1 MNNKFSLKQ
10 IATNFAIVQSRTFV
24 MVFVGLLTSV
34 VLARALGAEGRGQ
47 LAVIMLLPV
56 MLSIFLNLGV
66 SSANVFYISSKRVSS
81 TVALRTSIFLTLFL
95 SLLGVSIS
103 VPLLLF
109 KSDTLFPGAPLWI
122 LLFGMA
128 LFPIQLLDGFFV
140 SIINGQQRFK
150 EYAAISL
157 LSPFLYL
164 AALSVFVW
172 MLDSGVIGAVASQLV
187 VSLVS
192 MTVLFFFFR
201 KFFGQRCSK
210 GEIVHYS
217 KRCFNYGGRAHL
229 SNIMAFVNYRA
240 DLFILNLFLSSANLG
255 IYAISVALAESL
267 WLLSKGIS
275 TVLLPKLSELHNA
288 EGKRKMLTPFIA
300 RWVFLLTFV
309 AAVVAAIIIPYAINL
324 FYGAEFMPGVQTFR
338 ILLIGI
344 VLGSFSRVLAN
355 DIAARDLPQYNFY
368 ASIAVVSVNVT
379 MNFILIPKWGI
390 IGAATAT
397 SFAYGF
403 NSILKIC
410 IYSAVSRNRWTELFL
425 FNDFDKKLLAFGARK
440 ARSFLCTY

>member
-10 IATNFAIVQSRTFV
+10 IATNFVIVQSRTFA
-24 MVFVGLLTSV
+24 MAFIALLTSV
-34 VLARALGAEGRGQ
+34 VLARALGAGGRGQ
-47 LAVIMLLPV
+47 LAVIMLLPA
-56 MLSIFLNLGV
+56 MLSTFLNLGV
-66 SSANVFYISSKRVSS
+66 SPANVFYLSSKRVPSN
-81 TVALRTSIFLTLFL
+81 VALRTSIFLALFL
-95 SLLGVSIS
+95 SLLGVSFS

-109 KSDTLFPGAPLWI
+109 KSDTLFPGAPLW
-122 LLFGMA
+122 LLLLGMA
-128 LFPIQLLDGFFV
+128 FFPIQLLDGFFV

-172 MLDSGVIGAVASQLV
+172 MLDSGV
-187 VSLVS
+187 
-192 MTVLFFFFR
+192 
-201 KFFGQRCSK
+201 
-210 GEIVHYS
+210 
-217 KRCFNYGGRAHL
+217 
-229 SNIMAFVNYRA
+229 MAFVNYRA

-255 IYAISVALAESL
+255 VYAISVALAESL

-275 TVLLPKLSELHNA
+275 TVLLPKLSELHND
-288 EGKRKMLTPFIA
+288 EKKRKMLTPFIA

-324 FYGAEFMPGVQTFR
+324 LYGEEFMPGVHTFR

-344 VLGSFSRVLAN
+344 VLGAFSRVLAN

-390 IGAATAT
+390 IGAAAAT

-410 IYSAVSRNRWTELFL
+410 IYSAVSRNRWTQLFL
-425 FNDFDKKLLAFGARK
+425 FNDFDKKLFAFGARK
-440 ARSFLCTY
+440 AR